1 LRFQV
6 VEPIDV
12 WRACADGGR
21 PSSSGQAHG
30 EEVGKEGALRVRS
43 VCYNKKHPTKDPLVA
58 SAYPKSR
65 SQSKP
70 NSSVPSAESLH
81 TALDLL
87 LECARQ
93 EKSLSAMVLLVL
105 SGLRCLGRQLLVLVL
120 EQRSHELHQARS
132 EAPACPHCGRKM
144 RKPQAKETARMTLLG
159 KLRYRRHRWLCPH
172 CKRTHAPLDTT
183 LGFHPL
189 HDGHSGEFV
198 TELALMCTL
207 HAFEQGCSL
216 FERCFG
222 FPVSTHLAY
231 RVVMGIGKAMV
242 ASEMDRAEQLWKARC
257 ERPED
262 FEPTP
267 AELRK
272 RPRAKRVYVM
282 MDNSKARIQEGKRGR
297 GAVKRTKQRG
307 VQERFNVAVHGPSLV
322 RAAGEEKASRGD
334 SDWRD
339 VRALL
344 IYQDQ
349 DVAKCSKGRR
359 QILKRRVLAHVGT
372 QEQWLKLLHLAFHE
386 EGVYLAEEVVAVADG
401 GAGIWEAIGE
411 LLPSTSQR
419 RVVQILDWCHAVSH
433 LWAVAKK
440 WKRGT
445 KKAAVTARAK
455 WVDGLVKYLAD
466 GKVSNVLQRLRNLR
480 RGKTGDLAEELD
492 RCIKYFEEH
501 RKRMHYR
508 QYRDAGMTIGS
519 GAIESVHKWVV
530 QARCHLAGMAWSE
543 VGLNA
548 MLRLRCLWAS
558 GGWDDEFRRTD
569 TAAAELP
576 WNPVRA
582 AAARAP

>member
-1 LRFQV
+1 M
-6 VEPIDV
+6 P
-12 WRACADGGR
+12 A
-21 PSSSGQAHG
+21 
-30 EEVGKEGALRVRS
+30 
-43 VCYNKKHPTKDPLVA
+43 PTTA
-58 SAYPKSR
+58 
-65 SQSKP
+65 
-70 NSSVPSAESLH
+70 SLH
-81 TALDLL
+81 TDLDRLIEAAH
-87 LECARQ
+87 LEQ
-93 EKSLSAMVLLVL
+93 SLSAMVLIVL
-105 SGLRCLGRQLLVLVL
+105 SGLRVLGQHLVTLVL
-120 EQRSHELHQARS
+120 EQRSLAQHQERG
-132 EAPACPHCGRKM
+132 ETPRCPHCGRRM
-144 RKPQAKETARMTLLG
+144 RKPQRKETSRMTLLG
-159 KLRYRRHRWLCPH
+159 KLRYRRHRWLCPR
-172 CKRTHAPLDTT
+172 CKRTHAPLDST
-183 LGFHPL
+183 LGLHPL
-189 HDGHSGEFV
+189 HEGHSGEFV
-198 TELALMCTL
+198 TELALLCTL

-216 FERCFG
+216 FERSFG

-231 RVVMGIGKAMV
+231 RVVMGIGRSLADR
-242 ASEMDRAEQLWKARC
+242 EMARAEACWKARSEC
-257 ERPED
+257 PED

-272 RPRAKRVYVM
+272 RTRAKRIYVM

-297 GAVKRTKQRG
+297 GAKKRTKQKG
-307 VQERFNVAVHGPSLV
+307 AQERFNIAVKGPSLV
-322 RAAGEEKASRGD
+322 KDVDDDKASRGE

-344 IYQDQ
+344 IYQEK
-349 DVAKCSKGRR
+349 DVAQCSKNRR

-372 QEQWLKLLHLAFHE
+372 QDQWLQLLHLAFHE
-386 EGVYLAEEVVAVADG
+386 EGVYVAEEVVVVADG
-401 GAGIWEAIGE
+401 GAGIWEAISE

-419 RVVQILDWCHAVSH
+419 KVVQILDWCHAVSH

-440 WKRGT
+440 WKKGT

-466 GKVSNVLQRLRNLR
+466 GKVSNVLQRLQNLR
-480 RGKTGDLAEELD
+480 RGKTGELAEELD

-582 AAARAP
+582 AAAGAP